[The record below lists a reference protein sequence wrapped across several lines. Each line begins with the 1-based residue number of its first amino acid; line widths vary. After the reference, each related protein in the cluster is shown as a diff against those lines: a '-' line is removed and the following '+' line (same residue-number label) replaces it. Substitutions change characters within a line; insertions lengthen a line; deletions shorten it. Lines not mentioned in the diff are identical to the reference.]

1 MRRMLTATLTV
12 LSLSLMTACGGGN
25 DHADH
30 GGDAATHEDAFAQV
44 SKAVCVLS
52 PTSGTELT
60 EVSGTITFTQTKG
73 GVLIEANVS
82 GLKPNSKHGFHVHQ
96 WGDISDSASGKATG
110 GHYNPTGAEEHSL
123 PNVQPHDDHH
133 HATTGGHA
141 GDLGNL
147 ESDADGNATYSQTY
161 ENITLTGHNAILGRG
176 IIVHL
181 DEDKGI
187 DAQPTGG
194 AGPRVAQGVIGIADP
209 EAE

>member
-12 LSLSLMTACGGGN
+12 LTLSLMTACSGGD

-30 GGDAATHEDAFAQV
+30 GDHGAEPNAFAQV

-52 PTSGTELT
+52 PTSGTDLKD
-60 EVSGTITFTQTKG
+60 VSGTITFTQTKA
-73 GVLIEANVS
+73 GVLVEANVT
-82 GLKPNSKHGFHVHQ
+82 GLTPNSKHGFHVHQ
-96 WGDISDSASGKATG
+96 WGDISDSDSGKATG

-123 PNVQPHDDHH
+123 PNVEPHGDHH

-147 ESDADGNATYSQTY
+147 EADAQGNATYSQTY
-161 ENITLTGHNAILGRG
+161 ENISLTGDNAILGRG

-209 EAE
+209 E